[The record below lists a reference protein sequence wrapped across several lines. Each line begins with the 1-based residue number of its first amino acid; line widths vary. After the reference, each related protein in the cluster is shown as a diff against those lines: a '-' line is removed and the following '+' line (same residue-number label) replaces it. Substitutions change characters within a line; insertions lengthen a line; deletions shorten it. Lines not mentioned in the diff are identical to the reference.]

1 MRAKESI
8 TQITI
13 FGWGVK
19 PMSKRKTSK
28 KKKVRRWPK
37 GKVALKIHKQEN
49 IGWLPCLQ
57 KNMRPSIDK
66 RVLEANLV
74 NTRC

>member
-28 KKKVRRWPK
+28 KKKVRRWQK
-37 GKVALKIHKQEN
+37 GKVALK
-49 IGWLPCLQ
+49 
-57 KNMRPSIDK
+57 SA
-66 RVLEANLV
+66 RVPNGQAA
-74 NTRC
+74 R